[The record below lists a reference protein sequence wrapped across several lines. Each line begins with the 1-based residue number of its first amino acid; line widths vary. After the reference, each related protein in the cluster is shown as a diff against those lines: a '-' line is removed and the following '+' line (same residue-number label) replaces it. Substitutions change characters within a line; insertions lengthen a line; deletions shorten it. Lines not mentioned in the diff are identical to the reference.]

1 MLDLLTLLLVP
12 AVAVVTTM
20 TALEIHRCFVTTPA
34 VVSVAA
40 LPTGLAVMLASFGAA
55 NLLGASAPVFL
66 RLGLAIAISGAV
78 ALVYVTWR
86 FDGHGPA
93 LRKLTDHHGSHS

>member
-12 AVAVVTTM
+12 IVGVVTTL
-20 TALEIHRCFVTTPA
+20 TALELHRCFDTTPA

-40 LPTGLAVMLASFGAA
+40 LPTGLAAMLASFGAA
-55 NLLGASAPVFL
+55 NLLGAAAPLFL
-66 RLGLAIAISGAV
+66 RGGLVVAACGAV

-86 FDGHGPA
+86 LDGRALSLRGPSP
-93 LRKLTDHHGSHS
+93 R